1 MPPVRLRASARA
13 IILDEDDRILLC
25 RFEFP
30 RDGRQF
36 VVWATPGG
44 GIEPG
49 ESVLAA
55 LRRELREEVGLEV
68 DADPPHIWHQELV
81 RPGYPAPDYDG
92 AVNDYFLVRV
102 PAFTPRGSLSDEELA
117 AENVTGLRWWSP
129 AEIVG
134 YQGTDRFGPRNLA
147 LLLTTLLRDGPPA
160 EPLQLEP
167 T

>member
-1 MPPVRLRASARA
+1 VSPVRLRPAARA

-44 GIEPG
+44 GVEPG
-49 ESVLAA
+49 ESLLTA
-55 LRRELREEVGLEV
+55 LRRELREEVGLEIN
-68 DADPPHIWHQELV
+68 ADPPHIWHHEHV
-81 RPGYPAPDYDG
+81 RAGYPADGYDG

-102 PAFTPRGSLSDEELA
+102 PAFTPRGSLSDEALA
-117 AENVTGLRWWSP
+117 AENVTGLRWWDL
-129 AEIVG
+129 AEIAD

-147 LLLTTLLRDGPPA
+147 LLLTTLLREGPPA
-160 EPLQLEP
+160 EPVRLEP
-167 T
+167 

>member
-1 MPPVRLRASARA
+1 MPPVRLRPAARA

-44 GIEPG
+44 GVEPG
-49 ESVLAA
+49 ESLLAA
-55 LRRELREEVGLEV
+55 LRRELKEEVGLEIN
-68 DADPPHIWHQELV
+68 ADPPHIWHHEQV
-81 RPGYPAPDYDG
+81 RAGYPADGYDG

-117 AENVTGLRWWSP
+117 AENVTGLRWWDLP
-129 AEIVG
+129 EIAG

-147 LLLTTLLRDGPPA
+147 LLLTTLLREGPPA
-160 EPLQLEP
+160 EPVRLEP
-167 T
+167 